1 MALPLVA
8 SENLSVSAEI
18 AFSRICS
25 IHTWPV
31 WLSFVRRAEFD
42 GYPGLLTQASDILLS
57 SDLSDGKEEVFEVE
71 ELIEP
76 YLLTLVGAFSCR
88 RRIQFRIERKDAASR
103 LTVRIAYVS
112 HGGLLRGVLAR
123 FIARRKLHNLLTLSL
138 QTFKSLVEHDAVE
151 RAERHEQAAALMAI
165 S

>member
-25 IHTWPV
+25 IQTWPV

-42 GYPGLLTQASDILLS
+42 GYPGLLTQASDIVLA
-57 SDLSDGKEEVFEVE
+57 SDLSAGMEEVFEVE

-88 RRIQFRIERKDAASR
+88 RRIQFRVDRKDDVSR
-103 LTVRIAYVS
+103 LTVRIAYS
-112 HGGLLRGVLAR
+112 RQGGLLQGFVAR
-123 FIARRKLHNLLTLSL
+123 FLSRRKLNGLLAQSL
-138 QTFKSLVEHDAVE
+138 QTFKSLVEHDAEE
-151 RAERHEQAAALMAI
+151 RAERHEHAAALMA